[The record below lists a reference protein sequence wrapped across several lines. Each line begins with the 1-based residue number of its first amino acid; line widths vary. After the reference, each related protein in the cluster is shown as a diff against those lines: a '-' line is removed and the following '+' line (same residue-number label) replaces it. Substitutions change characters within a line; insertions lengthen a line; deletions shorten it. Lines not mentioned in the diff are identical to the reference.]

1 MWNCRDELG
10 HGVRY
15 QDPEKQVA
23 GDRPEPHCSV
33 LMLSTEGWCWDSNRH
48 KGEKKKQALR

>member
-1 MWNCRDELG
+1 MWNCGDELG

-33 LMLSTEGWCWDSNRH
+33 LMLSTEGWGWGF
-48 KGEKKKQALR
+48 K